1 MIAKLIVHRATRAEA
16 IETTKRAL
24 SEFIIEPV
32 KTTIPACLDIM
43 NHNMFVKGTVD
54 TGFIERN
61 F

>member
-1 MIAKLIVHRATRAEA
+1 MICKLITYRQSRGEA
-16 IETTKRAL
+16 IETMKRAL
-24 SEFIIEPV
+24 GEFIIEPL